1 MKKLLDENT
10 DELTRALLEAGRAH
24 RPPATNQAKLLL
36 ALGVGSG
43 VGLLSSKAFA
53 WLGSTSGKLSV
64 LGVGV
69 VGVGVAGALYAGV
82 PSSADASADRVAQS
96 EARSSAV
103 TSSAVTSS
111 AVTSSAVTSS
121 AVTSSAVPAHAQAG
135 ARVAAPP
142 PAELSQFVPAHVA
155 DAPSRPG
162 RDPVAG
168 LPAVNEGPA
177 RRENAPA
184 ASESPHRTARVRKG
198 SAVRRDDVHERR
210 AARHARAPVAAPPQ
224 PVAAL
229 AEADTPAAPGLESE
243 LQLVDAMRGAAQR
256 NDTRALRGLLESYR
270 GSFPDGQLR
279 AEVAEL
285 ALRALP
291 DAR

>member
-36 ALGVGSG
+36 ALGVGSS

-53 WLGSTSGKLSV
+53 WLGTTSGKLTV

-69 VGVGVAGALYAGV
+69 VGVAGALYAGS
-82 PSSADASADRVAQS
+82 PDSADVPAERVARS
-96 EARSSAV
+96 EAQLS
-103 TSSAVTSS
+103 
-111 AVTSSAVTSS
+111 
-121 AVTSSAVPAHAQAG
+121 PAPAAQAG
-135 ARVAAPP
+135 APAAALP
-142 PAELSQFVPAHVA
+142 PAELSKFVPAHVA

-198 SAVRRDDVHERR
+198 SAVRRDDVRERR
-210 AARHARAPVAAPPQ
+210 AARQAAAQVGSPSQ

-229 AEADTPAAPGLESE
+229 PQADAPAAQPRAPGLESE

-270 GSFPDGQLR
+270 GSFPEGQLR

-291 DAR
+291 AAR

>member
-24 RPPATNQAKLLL
+24 RPPATSQAKLLL
-36 ALGVGSG
+36 ALGLGSS

-53 WLGSTSGKLSV
+53 WLSTTSGKLTV

-69 VGVGVAGALYAGV
+69 VGVGVAGALYAGDEPRSAGEIAAHV
-82 PSSADASADRVAQS
+82 ARLEAGSSSADAALSQP
-96 EARSSAV
+96 
-103 TSSAVTSS
+103 
-111 AVTSSAVTSS
+111 
-121 AVTSSAVPAHAQAG
+121 AVPAA
-135 ARVAAPP
+135 VPS
-142 PAELSQFVPAHVA
+142 AELSKFVPAHVA

-162 RDPVAG
+162 RGPVAG

-177 RRENAPA
+177 RRANAPA

-198 SAVRRDDVHERR
+198 SAVRRDDVR
-210 AARHARAPVAAPPQ
+210 AAALPPADSPRVDSPGVDPAQ
-224 PVAAL
+224 PSG
-229 AEADTPAAPGLESE
+229 PGLESE

-285 ALRALP
+285 AQRALP
-291 DAR
+291 AAP